1 MPIAHR
7 ETHAYR
13 LDEKKNGTFL
23 TEDERRRMLL
33 ANLPKL
39 DDSRTVQTAKGSRLG
54 VRRFLKTQ
62 IYVLVFAVLH
72 GMFSLYIRVRQA
84 WHVVGYQLTSILY
97 YHHGTPEYIRRD
109 VVGLSRKPQHLSCIL
124 TAEESLSAKTDLA
137 RLIDETAEIATWSAC
152 AEIPMLSVYE
162 KTGVLKKHMPR
173 VYEAVIHKFAFYFG
187 AQHPG
192 LSVTSPHKESYSASE
207 HSNERGH
214 LKLHLISAEDGRES
228 MVDLTR
234 TLADMSQKGKLSP
247 RDISMDLIDAEL
259 SEGIMTEPDLLILF
273 GPHVELEGYPPW
285 QIRLTE
291 IFCLQDNV
299 GFGYQVFLK
308 ALQKYATAQFR
319 RGK

>member
-1 MPIAHR
+1 MTSGVGCSWLAHAPKRLPWIAIL
-7 ETHAYR
+7 TH
-13 LDEKKNGTFL
+13 LQ
-23 TEDERRRMLL
+23 

-39 DDSRTVQTAKGSRLG
+39 NDSRTVQAAKGSRLG

-162 KTGVLKKHMPR
+162 KTGMTDALVFPR
-173 VYEAVIHKFAFYFG
+173 
-187 AQHPG
+187 
-192 LSVTSPHKESYSASE
+192 LDLDSLTS
-207 HSNERGH
+207 
-214 LKLHLISAEDGRES
+214 
-228 MVDLTR
+228 
-234 TLADMSQKGKLSP
+234 
-247 RDISMDLIDAEL
+247 
-259 SEGIMTEPDLLILF
+259 
-273 GPHVELEGYPPW
+273 
-285 QIRLTE
+285 
-291 IFCLQDNV
+291 
-299 GFGYQVFLK
+299 
-308 ALQKYATAQFR
+308 
-319 RGK
+319 